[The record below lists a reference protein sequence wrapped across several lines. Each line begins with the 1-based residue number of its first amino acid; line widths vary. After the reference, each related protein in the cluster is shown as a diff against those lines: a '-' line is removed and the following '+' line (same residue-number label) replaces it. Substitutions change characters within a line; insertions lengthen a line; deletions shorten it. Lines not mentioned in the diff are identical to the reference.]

1 MDQVYGLD
9 LSNIQ
14 ESCSASFADHYEF
27 VHIISNLTKI
37 RIAV

>member
-14 ESCSASFADHYEF
+14 EPCSASFADHYEF

-37 RIAV
+37 RIVV

>member
-9 LSNIQ
+9 MSNIQ
-14 ESCSASFADHYEF
+14 KPGSASFADHYEF

-37 RIAV
+37 GIVI